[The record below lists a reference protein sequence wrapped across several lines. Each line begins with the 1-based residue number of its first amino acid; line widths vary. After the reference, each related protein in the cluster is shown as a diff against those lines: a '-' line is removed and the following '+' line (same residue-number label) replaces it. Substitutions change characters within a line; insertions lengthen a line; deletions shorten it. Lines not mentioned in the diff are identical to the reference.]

1 MSDFRIPGPIGA
13 DGHAVPTDFDTCP
26 VRLTPTPGPVA
37 SSGKLEA
44 LALEDRF
51 VSVLQ
56 RTAAKLPVEVREE
69 FAAMLDPATLAIIVG
84 VLAMWAGSHYV
95 GVGFIVDILLVVV
108 GIGVL
113 GWQIWSVGHDFVAF
127 LDLTYTARTEDD
139 LEKAAT
145 HLANFI
151 AVVGVAAFMALVA
164 KGAKRYAPKAR
175 TLRGSVRAASAADAG
190 MPASHFRVFA
200 RVASD
205 ANRPRIIL
213 VRKTN
218 PASVKWI
225 EKGFPAKP
233 KEIKMKTAKLSGIVT
248 CKGADEAAKARRTLR
263 HGSGKQYLV
272 VDDTGRTASNARGE
286 KIELS
291 DADWPVE
298 PNQVID
304 PIANKPLVGDYD
316 LMGVI
321 DPNAKGRNLALAV
334 DNVANKRAGREPGT
348 FVDDFSNTEITKV
361 ARRVN
366 QGLDRPR
373 VLHGSHEAFDSID
386 NLDAGETVVG
396 FFPDGRAFA
405 FDRGGLTEF
414 YETIGRSTLDL
425 KRFLPTDP

>member
-1 MSDFRIPGPIGA
+1 MSDYRIPGPIGT
-13 DGHAVPTDFDTCP
+13 DGHAVPTDWGTCP
-26 VRLTPTPGPVA
+26 VRLTPAPGPVA
-37 SSGKLEA
+37 SGGKMDA
-44 LALEDRF
+44 MALEDRF

-56 RTAAKLPVEVREE
+56 RTAPKLPGEVREE
-69 FAAMLDPATLAIIVG
+69 FAAMLDPATLAVIVG
-84 VLAMWAGSHYV
+84 VLALWAGSHYV

-108 GIGVL
+108 GIGFL
-113 GWQIWSVGHDFVAF
+113 GWQIWSVGNDFIAF

-164 KGAKRYAPKAR
+164 RGAKRYTPKAR
-175 TLRGSVRAASAADAG
+175 KLRGLARAASAADAG
-190 MPASHFRVFA
+190 MPATHFRVFA

-205 ANRPRIIL
+205 ANRPRILL

-225 EKGFPAKP
+225 ERGFPAKP
-233 KEIKMKTAKLSGIVT
+233 KEIKMKTGKVSGIVT
-248 CKGADEAAKARRTLR
+248 CKDAGEVAKAKNTLR
-263 HGSGKQYLV
+263 HGSGKQYFV
-272 VDDTGRTASNARGE
+272 VDDTGRTASNARAE
-286 KIELS
+286 TIDLS
-291 DADWPVE
+291 NADWPVE

-304 PIANKPLVGDYD
+304 PVAKKPLVGDYD

-334 DNVANKRAGREPGT
+334 DNVANQRAGKEAGT
-348 FVDDFSNTEITKV
+348 LADDFSNTEITKV
-361 ARRVN
+361 AREVN
-366 QGLDRPR
+366 KGLDQPR

-405 FDRGGLTEF
+405 FDRTGLKEF

-425 KRFLPTDP
+425 KRFLPEH